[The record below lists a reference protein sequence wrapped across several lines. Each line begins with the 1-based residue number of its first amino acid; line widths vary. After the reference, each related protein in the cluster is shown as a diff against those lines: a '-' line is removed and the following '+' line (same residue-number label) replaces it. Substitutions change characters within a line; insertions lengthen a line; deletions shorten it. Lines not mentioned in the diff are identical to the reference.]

1 MYWRRIYFLAD
12 ADIPE
17 SEVRIQF
24 SKDNQGYFTYNGVG
38 YTFTYGY
45 DANNEEIIFKQG
57 DIQFT
62 FNGAIFDENCN
73 IIHEGN
79 FPIEI
84 AETDVIQTP
93 NPLLGGTI
101 VLFDGELN
109 PINVFNYPS
118 DITGDY
124 EAIANAWNNEFGN
137 EGWLLSFVEGRL
149 RMSSPYDDTNY
160 FGYSFDFTQSE
171 GEYTDAISLFIEPL
185 YLLLKQ
191 LQHLLK
197 LIK

>member
-1 MYWRRIYFLAD
+1 M
-12 ADIPE
+12 
-17 SEVRIQF
+17 
-24 SKDNQGYFTYNGVG
+24 
-38 YTFTYGY
+38 
-45 DANNEEIIFKQG
+45 
-57 DIQFT
+57 
-62 FNGAIFDENCN
+62 
-73 IIHEGN
+73 
-79 FPIEI
+79 
-84 AETDVIQTP
+84 
-93 NPLLGGTI
+93 LGGTI

-171 GEYTDAISLFIEPL
+171 GEYTDAISLFIEPFVSPF
-185 YLLLKQ
+185 KTTTTPAETNQ
-191 LQHLLK
+191 VIPTTQFSGV
-197 LIK
+197 IAQTNEFEIPDSF